1 MANRPAKNMTSL
13 PSQTITPTWVTF
25 GRLITEVCEEEIVV
39 EVTSPLWPI
48 SAVGTID
55 AMPTELSWPAI
66 LTDLLAGSDLSIA
79 EASWAMEEVMAGRAA
94 PAQLGAFLV
103 ALRAKGET
111 VGEIVGFR
119 DAVLANALGLP
130 VDPMALDIVGTGG
143 DRFGTVNVSTMASVV
158 AAAAGARVV
167 KHGNR
172 AASSASGSSDV
183 LSALGI
189 DIGLAPEQVA
199 QVLDEVGIT
208 FAFAGLFHPGFK
220 HAGPIRAELG
230 IPTVFN
236 FLGPLC
242 NPARPEASAVGV
254 AQLDKVPLFVGVFQT
269 RGATAL
275 VFRGDDGLDELTTTG
290 HSHVWEVSRGEV
302 HEHDFDPGD
311 LGLPRARLDDL
322 RGSDAATNAETARR
336 TLAGEEG
343 PVRDIVLLN
352 AAAGLVAWELAQD
365 AALAEQD
372 IRARFRTQLTR
383 AAEAIDSGAAI
394 AKLDAWVAATTRR
407 SA

>member
-1 MANRPAKNMTSL
+1 M
-13 PSQTITPTWVTF
+13 TPTWVMF
-25 GRLITEVCEEEIVV
+25 GLLITELCGAEIVV

-48 SAVGTID
+48 SSVGTID
-55 AMPTELSWPAI
+55 AMPSELSWSAV

-79 EASWAMEEVMAGRAA
+79 EASWAMEEIVGGRATS
-94 PAQLGAFLV
+94 AQLAAFLV

-119 DAVLANALGLP
+119 DAVLANAQPLP

-143 DRFGTVNVSTMASVV
+143 DRIGTVNISTMASIV
-158 AAAAGARVV
+158 ASAAGARVV
-167 KHGNR
+167 KHGNK

-183 LSALGI
+183 LAALGI
-189 DIGLAPEQVA
+189 DLSLPPERVA
-199 QVLDEVGIT
+199 AVLDEVGIT
-208 FAFAGLFHPGFK
+208 FAYAALFHPGFK
-220 HAGPIRAELG
+220 HAGPVRAELG

-275 VFRGDDGLDELTTTG
+275 VFRGDDGLDELSTTG

-302 HEHDFDPGD
+302 HEHDFDPSD
-311 LGLPRARLDDL
+311 LGLPRASLDDL
-322 RGSDAATNAETARR
+322 RGGDAEANAATARR
-336 TLAGEEG
+336 MLAGEEG

-365 AALAEQD
+365 AALAEED
-372 IRARFRTQLTR
+372 IRARFRTQLDR
-383 AAEAIDSGAAI
+383 AAQAVDSGAAS
-394 AKLDAWVAATTRR
+394 AKLDAWAQATQ
-407 SA
+407 S